1 MEPSLWRP
9 HCATCSNRQGARLG
23 AQRRIENRTTPPG
36 VTEVKLWRFTE
47 TVYYCYDYGRCTVTS
62 IATPETNA
70 YIYGPGNIEGWK
82 YKGTDNT
89 PNNIAHKDI
98 YGILL
103 HELRASNI

>member
-1 MEPSLWRP
+1 M
-9 HCATCSNRQGARLG
+9 
-23 AQRRIENRTTPPG
+23 
-36 VTEVKLWRFTE
+36 
-47 TVYYCYDYGRCTVTS
+47 YYCYDYGRCTVTS